1 MQIGELSRL
10 SGVSIDTVRYYERH
24 GVLPA
29 PARQPS
35 GYRRYG
41 ASDVQRLRFVAR
53 AKALGFTLAEIQELL
68 ALSDRAGVRP
78 DADPDITALRDLA
91 QARLQALERKL
102 AELGRVRDA
111 LAGLV
116 EACPGHGPAAACP
129 ILGALTTESLPPD
142 RETSHAA

>member
-68 ALSDRAGVRP
+68 ALSDRAGARP
-78 DADPDITALRDLA
+78 DANGDIVALRELA
-91 QARLQALERKL
+91 RARLDALERKL
-102 AELGRVRDA
+102 AELSRVRDA

-116 EACPGHGPAAACP
+116 EACPGHGPAADCP
-129 ILGALTTESLPPD
+129 ILGALTTETGAVD
-142 RETSHAA
+142 RETPHAA